1 MSIRNR
7 LFLILSLMTLVPL
20 LILLFGVVER
30 EEQEIQQRSEREINK
45 TLKKMTAEIRSLLDT
60 QESLALGLSRAPVV
74 QEFAHRALSVP
85 AADYPRLSKR
95 LTDFFHEYQNA
106 VSSIQ
111 GLRFIAPGGKTLVK
125 AKEGKMIE
133 AKYYDPQMRRHYV
146 ADQSRKDFY
155 QFAVNSNADVDV
167 SNFELGQVS
176 ADADF
181 CPAMLRYSVPVRD
194 GGRFLGL
201 LVVNMWGTRVDNVV
215 EATLGGQPRKA
226 YMVEISENRDR
237 DGIYLYH
244 QDNNHR
250 FANQLGSNYR
260 MPGDIGE
267 KNWSAIKVA
276 SSHGALSLDDGRMI
290 YYQKMRPYENRLT
303 EWLFVIETTRDE
315 MLAPT
320 VEIRRSILY
329 LLGLLLLLSFIAV
342 RWVSS
347 RIARPVQKLADNLTQ
362 YADGNKAIR
371 YSERR
376 RDEIGHA
383 GRAFNYLVTNL
394 EQVQQERDKAAKAA
408 MQSERLAALGQL
420 AAGIGHEINN
430 PLQNILSLSA
440 LIDSYLKDTQ
450 DDEIRED
457 VRLLQQEGKRCARIV
472 QGILNFAR
480 EKDLRYQ
487 RFNLGQL
494 LEDTLV
500 LMKHQLET
508 SGIRLELEIDEGLEI
523 DGDPNQ
529 LQQVLVNLILNAIQA
544 SGSDNNLTVKTYP
557 EGETVHIEIIDQG
570 PGIPEEQLPKVFNPF
585 YTTKTEGNGTGLGLS
600 VSYGIVKK
608 HNGQISLENVNGGGI
623 KASVVLPRQLEE
635 IQRSEVKESEREE
648 LEVRHVG

>member
-7 LFLILSLMTLVPL
+7 LFLILFFMTLVPL

-30 EEQEIQQRSEREINK
+30 EEQEIQQRSEQEIDK

-74 QEFAHRALSVP
+74 REFAHKALSVP
-85 AADYPRLSKR
+85 ASEYPQLSKR
-95 LTDFFHEYQNA
+95 LTDFFHDYQNA
-106 VSSIQ
+106 VPSIQ

-125 AKEGKMIE
+125 AKEGQMIE
-133 AKYYDPQMRRHYV
+133 AKYYDSKLGRHYV

-155 QFAVNSNADVDV
+155 QFAVNSNANVDV

-181 CPAMLRYSVPVRD
+181 CPAMLRYSVPIRD

-215 EATLGGQPRKA
+215 EATLGGQPRKV
-226 YMVEISENRDR
+226 YMVEISEDRDR

-250 FANQLGSNYR
+250 FANQLGSHYR
-260 MPGDIGE
+260 MAGEIGE
-267 KNWSAIKVA
+267 SNWSAIKVA
-276 SSHGALSLDDGRMI
+276 GSHGALSLPDNRLI
-290 YYQKMRPYENRLT
+290 YYQKMRPYDNRLT
-303 EWLFVIETTRDE
+303 EWLLVIETTRDE
-315 MLAPT
+315 MLSPT

-329 LLGLLLLLSFIAV
+329 LMALLLLLSFIAV
-342 RWVSS
+342 RWLSS
-347 RIARPVQKLADNLTQ
+347 RIARPVQKLAENLTQ
-362 YADGNKAIR
+362 YADGDNTIR

-440 LIDSYLKDTQ
+440 LIDSYLKDAK

-457 VRLLQQEGKRCARIV
+457 IRLLQQEGKRCARIV

-480 EKDLRYQ
+480 EKDLSYQ
-487 RFNLGQL
+487 RFDLGQL

-500 LMKHQLET
+500 LMKH
-508 SGIRLELEIDEGLEI
+508 RLEASKLKLELNIETGIEI

-529 LQQVLVNLILNAIQA
+529 LQQVVVNLILNAVQA
-544 SGSDNNLTVKTYP
+544 SKPGKTLTVLAYQD
-557 EGETVHIEIIDQG
+557 GEMVRVEVIDQG
-570 PGIPEEQLPKVFNPF
+570 SGILDDVLPKVFNPF
-585 YTTKTEGNGTGLGLS
+585 YTTKTEGSGTGLGLS

-608 HNGQISLENVNGGGI
+608 HNGQISLENIAGGGI
-623 KASVVLPRQLEE
+623 KASVILPRQLQNSLDAELA
-635 IQRSEVKESEREE
+635 SNE

>member
-7 LFLILSLMTLVPL
+7 LFLILFFMTLVPL

-74 QEFAHRALSVP
+74 QEFAHQALTVP
-85 AADYPRLSKR
+85 ASEYPRLSKR
-95 LTDFFHEYQNA
+95 LTDFFHDYQNA

-125 AKEGKMIE
+125 AKEGRMIE
-133 AKYYDPQMRRHYV
+133 AKYYDPQLGRHYV

-181 CPAMLRYSVPVRD
+181 CPAMLRYSVPIRD
-194 GGRFLGL
+194 AGRFLGL

-226 YMVEISENRDR
+226 YMVEISEDRDR

-260 MPGDIGE
+260 MSGEIGD

-276 SSHGALSLDDGRMI
+276 SSHGALTLDDNRLI

-303 EWLFVIETTRDE
+303 EWLLVIETTRDE

-362 YADGNKAIR
+362 YADGNNTIR
-371 YSERR
+371 YSEKR

-408 MQSERLAALGQL
+408 MHSERLAALGQL

-440 LIDSYLKDTQ
+440 LIDGYLKDTK

-457 VRLLQQEGKRCARIV
+457 IRLLQQEGKRCARIV

-480 EKDLRYQ
+480 EKELSYQ
-487 RFNLGQL
+487 RFDLGQL

-500 LMKHQLET
+500 LMKH
-508 SGIRLELEIDEGLEI
+508 RLEASKLKLELNIENGLEI

-544 SGSDNNLTVKTYP
+544 SRPGKTLTISAYRDAEMVKMDIVD
-557 EGETVHIEIIDQG
+557 EGE
-570 PGIPEEQLPKVFNPF
+570 GIAEEVLPKVFNPF
-585 YTTKTEGNGTGLGLS
+585 YTTKTEGSGTGLGLS

-608 HNGQISLENVNGGGI
+608 HNGQISLENVEAGGI
-623 KASVVLPRQLEE
+623 KASVVLPRQPLSPTNAEAANT
-635 IQRSEVKESEREE
+635 E

>member
-30 EEQEIQQRSEREINK
+30 EEQEIQQRSEREISK

-74 QEFAHRALSVP
+74 QEFAHKSLTVT
-85 AADYPRLSKR
+85 AAEYQQQSKR
-95 LTDFFHEYQNA
+95 LAGFFHDYQHA

-125 AKEGKMIE
+125 AKEGKLVE
-133 AKYYDPQMRRHYV
+133 AKYYDASLGRHYV
-146 ADQSRKDFY
+146 ADQSQKDFF
-155 QFAVNSNADVDV
+155 QFAMNSNAEVDV
-167 SNFELGQVS
+167 SNFELGQVTT
-176 ADADF
+176 DADF
-181 CPAMLRYSVPVRD
+181 CPAMLRYSVPIRD
-194 GGRFLGL
+194 RGQFLGM

-215 EATLGGQPRKA
+215 EATLGGQSRKA
-226 YMVEISENRDR
+226 YMVEISEDRDR

-244 QDNNHR
+244 QDNERR

-260 MPGDIGE
+260 MSGEIGE
-267 KNWSAIKVA
+267 HNWSAIKVA
-276 SSHGALSLDDGRMI
+276 GSHGLLSLDDGRLLF
-290 YYQKMRPYENRLT
+290 YQKMRPYENRLT
-303 EWLFVIETTRDE
+303 EWLLVIETTSNE
-315 MLAPT
+315 ILSPT
-320 VEIRRSILY
+320 VEIRKSILY
-329 LLGLLLLLSFIAV
+329 LLAVLLLLSFIAV
-342 RWVSS
+342 RWVST
-347 RIARPVQKLADNLTQ
+347 RIARPVQQLADNLTQ
-362 YADGNKAIR
+362 YADGNNTIR
-371 YSERR
+371 YADKRK
-376 RDEIGHA
+376 DEIGHA

-440 LIDSYLKDTQ
+440 LIDSYLKETQ

-457 VRLLQQEGKRCARIV
+457 IRLLQQEGKRCARIV
-472 QGILNFAR
+472 QGILNFAK
-480 EKDLRYQ
+480 EKDLSYQ
-487 RFNLGQL
+487 RFDLGQL

-500 LMKHQLET
+500 LMKH
-508 SGIRLELEIDEGLEI
+508 RLSASKIKLEIHIEGPLEI

-529 LQQVLVNLILNAIQA
+529 LQQVLVNLILNAIHA
-544 SGSDNNLTVKTYP
+544 SSPGKSLSVNAFMV
-557 EGETVHIEIIDQG
+557 GESAHIDIIDEG
-570 PGIPEEQLPKVFNPF
+570 VGIPEQAISKVFNPF
-585 YTTKTEGNGTGLGLS
+585 YTTKTEGSGTGLGLS

-608 HNGQISLENVNGGGI
+608 HNGQISLENVAGGGI
-623 KASVVLPRQLEE
+623 KATVVLPNRPKILRQ
-635 IQRSEVKESEREE
+635 SEDTAYD

>member
-7 LFLILSLMTLVPL
+7 LFLILFFMTLVPL

-30 EEQEIQQRSEREINK
+30 EEQEIQQRSEKEIHK
-45 TLKKMTAEIRSLLDT
+45 TLKKMTAEIRALLDT

-85 AADYPRLSKR
+85 ASQYPRLSKR
-95 LTDFFHEYQNA
+95 LTDFFHDYQNA

-111 GLRFIAPGGKTLVK
+111 GLRFIAPSGKTLVK
-125 AKEGKMIE
+125 AKEGRMIE
-133 AKYYDPQMRRHYV
+133 AKLYDPVLHRPYV
-146 ADQSRKDFY
+146 ADQSSKDFF
-155 QFAVNSNADVDV
+155 QFAINTNADVDV
-167 SNFELGQVS
+167 SNFELGQVTPN
-176 ADADF
+176 ADF
-181 CPAMLRYSVPVRD
+181 CPAMLRYSVPIRD
-194 GGRFLGL
+194 HGRFLGL

-215 EATLGGQPRKA
+215 EATLGGQSRKA
-226 YMVEISENRDR
+226 YMVEISEDRDR

-244 QDNNHR
+244 RDQSHR

-260 MPGDIGE
+260 MSGAIGE
-267 KNWSAIKVA
+267 KNWRALKVA
-276 SSHGALSLDDGRMI
+276 GSDGEFRLDDDRLI

-303 EWLFVIETTRDE
+303 EWLLVIETTRDE

-329 LLGLLLLLSFIAV
+329 LLVVLLVLSFVAV

-347 RIARPVQKLADNLTQ
+347 RIARPVQKLAENLTQ
-362 YADGNKAIR
+362 YADGDNSIR
-371 YSERR
+371 YSEHR

-383 GRAFNYLVTNL
+383 GLAFNYLVSNL

-408 MQSERLAALGQL
+408 MQSERLASLGQL

-440 LIDSYLKDTQ
+440 LIDGYLKETQ

-457 VRLLQQEGKRCARIV
+457 IRLLQQEGKRCARIV

-480 EKDLRYQ
+480 EKELSYQ
-487 RFNLGQL
+487 RFNLGEM
-494 LEDTLV
+494 LEDTLA
-500 LMKHQLET
+500 LMKHRLET
-508 SGIRLELEIDEGLEI
+508 AGIILDLKIDESLVI

-529 LQQVLVNLILNAIQA
+529 LQQVLVNLILNAMQA
-544 SGSDNNLTVKTYP
+544 SEPGHTLSVKARGDVGSVY
-557 EGETVHIEIIDQG
+557 IEIEDQG
-570 PGIPEEQLPKVFNPF
+570 TGIPEESLPKVFNPF
-585 YTTKTEGNGTGLGLS
+585 YTTKTEGSGTGLGLS

-608 HNGQISLENVNGGGI
+608 HNGQIHLENLDQGGVRATI
-623 KASVVLPRQLEE
+623 ILPRMLEDKHISNE
-635 IQRSEVKESEREE
+635 PVADE
-648 LEVRHVG
+648 LEVRDVG